1 MLTVLNKWRDA
12 ECVAEGFVQESQMM
26 RYLVELSDHK
36 ELLMVQRYIS
46 SKFNQYGQ
54 RYRVTTKFEVFK
66 FDADEY
72 KWIKISTLG
81 DVALFV
87 GENSSISLLASNFLE
102 CMPNCIYFLHDWD
115 RVPRPTRP
123 RDFGLYSMKTQSF
136 LPVTD
141 THAASLIKMSN
152 LTPIWTVA
160 NIKL

>member
-1 MLTVLNKWRDA
+1 
-12 ECVAEGFVQESQMM
+12 M

-72 KWIKISTLG
+72 KWIKINTLG

-87 GENSSISLLASNFLE
+87 GENSSVSLLASNFLG

-115 RVPRPTRP
+115 RVPRPTQP